1 MLGARRARGGA
12 ILHFCAR
19 DLQIG
24 FIGSGD
30 EGELETASR
39 PEQSA
44 RMTRIASTFALAAV
58 LTIAF
63 ATCRH
68 FQYDA
73 HPLYEGEVL
82 PAAEVAKLSG
92 PIAKVDGV
100 DVSHRGSLFALLP
113 GCHIVELPTQLG
125 EGTSNGAWSV
135 NIGHVSYALAMKA
148 GRLYAIDTELQPG
161 SSASTGN
168 ASVGGVKV
176 TATER
181 DVDGKA
187 IAKLSRVHNKRDIES
202 CRAADASLRVPS
214 TKTQDRDASIAPR
227 DRPPAAAQTSAIDGG
242 TQP

>member
-1 MLGARRARGGA
+1 
-12 ILHFCAR
+12 
-19 DLQIG
+19 
-24 FIGSGD
+24 
-30 EGELETASR
+30 
-39 PEQSA
+39 
-44 RMTRIASTFALAAV
+44 MTRIASTFALAAV

-100 DVSHRGSLFALLP
+100 DVSHMGSLFALLP
-113 GCHIVELPTQLG
+113 GCHIVELPTELG
-125 EGTSNGAWSV
+125 GGTSSGAWSV

-148 GRLYAIDTELQPG
+148 GRLYVIDTELQPG
-161 SSASTGN
+161 SSASVGN

-181 DVDGKA
+181 DADGKA
-187 IAKLSRVHNKRDIES
+187 IAKLARVHTKGDIES
-202 CRAADASLRVPS
+202 CRAADAMRARPARP
-214 TKTQDRDASIAPR
+214 QQRDAGVAPKK
-227 DRPPAAAQTSAIDGG
+227 PPSAAAPTSPVDGG
-242 TQP
+242 AGGVAHP

>member
-1 MLGARRARGGA
+1 M
-12 ILHFCAR
+12 
-19 DLQIG
+19 
-24 FIGSGD
+24 
-30 EGELETASR
+30 
-39 PEQSA
+39 P
-44 RMTRIASTFALAAV
+44 RIASTFALAAV

-73 HPLYEGEVL
+73 HPLYEGDVR

-100 DVSHRGSLFALLP
+100 DVSHMGSLFALLP

-125 EGTSNGAWSV
+125 EGTTSGAWSV

-148 GRLYAIDTELQPG
+148 GHFYVINTELLPG

-176 TATER
+176 TAAER
-181 DVDGKA
+181 DADGKV
-187 IAKLSRVHNKRDIES
+187 IAKLAKVRSKADIES
-202 CRAADASLRVPS
+202 CQAADASLRAP
-214 TKTQDRDASIAPR
+214 TTPAFHPDASIAPKAPASATQTPSI
-227 DRPPAAAQTSAIDGG
+227 DGGAAAQ
-242 TQP
+242 P

>member
-1 MLGARRARGGA
+1 LLGARRARGGA

-24 FIGSGD
+24 FIGRRH
-30 EGELETASR
+30 EAELETACW

-44 RMTRIASTFALAAV
+44 RMTRIASMFALAAV

-73 HPLYEGEVL
+73 HPLYEGDAR

-100 DVSHRGSLFALLP
+100 DVSHAGSLFALLP
-113 GCHIVELPTQLG
+113 GCHIVELPTRIG
-125 EGTSNGAWSV
+125 EGTASGAWSV
-135 NIGHVSYALAMKA
+135 KLGHVSYAFAMKA
-148 GRLYAIDTELQPG
+148 GRLYVIDTELLPG
-161 SSASTGN
+161 NSASVGN
-168 ASVGGVKV
+168 AAVGGVKV

-181 DVDGKA
+181 DADGKV
-187 IAKLSRVHNKRDIES
+187 IAKLSRIHSKSDIES
-202 CRAADASLRVPS
+202 CGAADASLPS
-214 TKTQDRDASIAPR
+214 ATPQP
-227 DRPPAAAQTSAIDGG
+227 TSPIDGG
-242 TQP
+242 AAVQP